1 MRPTALQYLKLTV
14 AGGYNHVLCRD
25 EAPGRQRVQRGPVIL
40 LVEDEPSAAEVVQ
53 LMLEGVGYTVE
64 VADDGDSGLARI
76 EAGDVELVILD
87 VMLPG
92 LDGLELC
99 RRVRAAEG
107 EVYLPIIMLTA
118 RASEKQRQ
126 EGFHAGADDYVTKP
140 VDYNELLARVQVW
153 VRTRRRLQAAHAQ
166 LAREMAERQR
176 AEEAAR
182 ETEVLRR
189 TEQLQAALLS
199 SVSHDLRTPLT
210 AIKAAVTSLLDPH
223 VDWQSPERQTLLWT
237 IDEETDRLTRYVARL
252 LDLSRIESGILQP
265 LRDWH
270 DVEEILAGVAERL
283 DPPGERVRLQVA
295 EALPL
300 ARVDYVMVEQI
311 VTNLVDNALKYSA
324 ADGQVEVT
332 AGARQDQLCI
342 EIADRGPGIAP
353 SEAAR
358 IFEKFYRAAA
368 GAGAPGTGLGLAI
381 ARGLAQAHGGEVTCA
396 PRPNGGTI
404 FAVRLPVE
412 GNGQEPTLRE
422 QPTGARRRR

>member
-1 MRPTALQYLKLTV
+1 MEQ
-14 AGGYNHVLCRD
+14 
-25 EAPGRQRVQRGPVIL
+25 GPVIL

-53 LMLEGVGYTVE
+53 MMLEGVGYAVE
-64 VADDGDSGLARI
+64 VADDGASGLARI
-76 EAGDVELVILD
+76 EAGGVELVILD

-92 LDGLELC
+92 LNGLELC

-107 EVYLPIIMLTA
+107 EVYLPIIILTA

-126 EGFHAGADDYVTKP
+126 EGFLAGADDYVTKP

-153 VRTRRRLQAAHAQ
+153 VRARRRLQAAHAQ
-166 LAREMAERQR
+166 LTREMAERHR

-189 TEQLQAALLS
+189 TEQLHSALLS

-210 AIKAAVTSLLDPH
+210 AIKAAVTSLLDSG
-223 VDWQSPERQTLLWT
+223 VDWQGSERQTLLWT
-237 IDEETDRLTRYVARL
+237 IDEEADRLTRYVARL
-252 LDLSRIESGILQP
+252 LDLSRIEAGMLQP

-283 DPPGERVRLQVA
+283 DPPGARVRLAVD

-311 VTNLVDNALKYSA
+311 ITNLVDNALKYSA
-324 ADGQVEVT
+324 ADGHVDVT

-342 EIADRGPGIAP
+342 EIADRGPGVPP
-353 SEAAR
+353 SDAAR
-358 IFEKFYRAAA
+358 IFEKFYRATA
-368 GAGAPGTGLGLAI
+368 GTSAPGTGLGLAI

-396 PRPNGGTI
+396 PRPNGGAI
-404 FAVRLPVE
+404 FTVRLPVE
-412 GNGQEPTLRE
+412 GNSQEPMLCE
-422 QPTGARRRR
+422 QPAGVSRRR

>member
-1 MRPTALQYLKLTV
+1 MEQ
-14 AGGYNHVLCRD
+14 
-25 EAPGRQRVQRGPVIL
+25 GPVIL

-53 LMLEGVGYTVE
+53 MMLEGVGYAVE
-64 VADDGDSGLARI
+64 VADDGASGLARI
-76 EAGDVELVILD
+76 EAGGVELVILD

-92 LDGLELC
+92 LNGLELC

-107 EVYLPIIMLTA
+107 EVYLPIIILTA

-126 EGFHAGADDYVTKP
+126 EGFLAGADDYVTKP

-153 VRTRRRLQAAHAQ
+153 VRARRRLQAAHAQ
-166 LAREMAERQR
+166 LTREMAERHR

-189 TEQLQAALLS
+189 TEQLHSALLS

-210 AIKAAVTSLLDPH
+210 AIKAAVTSLLDSG
-223 VDWQSPERQTLLWT
+223 VDWQGSERQTLLWT
-237 IDEETDRLTRYVARL
+237 IDEEADRLTRYVARL
-252 LDLSRIESGILQP
+252 LDLSRIEAGMLQP

-283 DPPGERVRLQVA
+283 DPPGARVRLAVD

-311 VTNLVDNALKYSA
+311 ITNLVDNALKYSA
-324 ADGQVEVT
+324 ADGHVDVT

-342 EIADRGPGIAP
+342 EIADRGPGVPP
-353 SEAAR
+353 SDAAR

-368 GAGAPGTGLGLAI
+368 GTSAPGTGLGLAI

-396 PRPNGGTI
+396 PRPNGGAI
-404 FAVRLPVE
+404 FTVRLPVE
-412 GNGQEPTLRE
+412 GNSQEPMLCE
-422 QPTGARRRR
+422 QPAGVSRRR